1 MKINLTRLRESGFDI
16 EMRNDKDG
24 SEVMHIFNSN
34 QDDNFFDMIMERL
47 DDGLSNRV
55 KEQIVSEF
63 ADSYLK
69 QKLLTYIED

>member
-1 MKINLTRLRESGFDI
+1 MGGGDI
-16 EMRNDKDG
+16 EVRNDKDG

>member
-34 QDDNFFDMIMERL
+34 QDDNFFDMIMGRL